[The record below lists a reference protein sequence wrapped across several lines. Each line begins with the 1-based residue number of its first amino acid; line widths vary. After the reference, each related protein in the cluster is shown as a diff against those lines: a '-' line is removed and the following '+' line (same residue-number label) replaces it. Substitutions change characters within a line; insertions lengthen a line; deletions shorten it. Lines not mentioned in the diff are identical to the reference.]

1 MIIIFTLTF
10 SLSSYFIVKRCYRD
24 RTTIRDLTS
33 NTTVVPAEL
42 VENEIVIIEIVIQ
55 PTVPE
60 IH

>member
-1 MIIIFTLTF
+1 MTF